1 MPQRA
6 NRFWTIFLTIVFV
19 DVATKRF
26 AVNELSPPHVPHDV
40 IGDFL
45 RFTLAFNPG
54 GAMSL
59 SLGPSSRW
67 WFTLLSIAT
76 LFVLAYIYR
85 QTSPDARIQLASIAL
100 ICGGAVGN
108 LLDRVRFVEDDEV
121 VREKISFLALLLFL
135 RAAEEHEKEGVI
147 DHDHVGREQPFARL
161 LKETIRTLAAGFTRA
176 DMGLAANLR
185 PDFRIRF
192 DREIAQRSVFCRERP
207 VPDTRQLRRLRSRE
221 QFA

>member
-6 NRFWTIFLTIVFV
+6 NRFWTIFLTIVLL

-26 AVNELSPPHVPHDV
+26 AVAELSPPYVPHNV

-45 RFTLAFNPG
+45 RFTLAFNSG

-76 LFVLAYIYR
+76 LFVLAYMYR
-85 QTSPDARIQLASIAL
+85 QTSPADRVQLASIAL

-108 LLDRVRFVEDDEV
+108 VLDRVRSPRGV
-121 VREKISFLALLLFL
+121 VDF
-135 RAAEEHEKEGVI
+135 I
-147 DHDHVGREQPFARL
+147 DIGIGTHRFW
-161 LKETIRTLAAGFTRA
+161 TFNIA
-176 DMGLAANLR
+176 DMAVTIGTATLTWILCVRASNEERR
-185 PDFRIRF
+185 PHRIPTTGAL
-192 DREIAQRSVFCRERP
+192 DEPS
-207 VPDTRQLRRLRSRE
+207 
-221 QFA
+221 